1 MIVKFYTLSDPRTPN
16 NIRYVGKTKQEK
28 IQRRLDQH
36 ICDAKKY
43 QKNGK
48 KSNYNYN

>member
-28 IQRRLDQH
+28 NT
-36 ICDAKKY
+36 KKIRSAY
-43 QKNGK
+43 L
-48 KSNYNYN
+48 